1 MKTISITV
9 KGKVQGVYFRHFT
22 KTKADT
28 IGITGTVKNL
38 SNGDV
43 FIVATGEEYQL
54 NDLLLYC
61 KQGPPRAV
69 VTELIKEDVPLQ
81 QFNGFEVI
89 H

>member
-81 QFNGFEVI
+81 QFNGFEVM